1 MKSLEITGLSD
12 LGLRPPPHEQLCSS
26 SLLGLAVNIM
36 AGGEEP
42 PPGIELKG
50 WGKTFNS
57 YTKTGR
63 ANVAM
68 ATYGAI
74 FAFIAVKKLYNYT
87 KVKVEEA
94 KCDD

>member
-1 MKSLEITGLSD
+1 
-12 LGLRPPPHEQLCSS
+12 
-26 SLLGLAVNIM
+26 M

-50 WGKTFNS
+50 WGKKFNS

-68 ATYGAI
+68 ATFGVI
-74 FAFIAVKKLYNYT
+74 FGVIILKKAWNYS
-87 KVKVEEA
+87 KRKLDEA
-94 KCDD
+94 KCEE

>member
-1 MKSLEITGLSD
+1 
-12 LGLRPPPHEQLCSS
+12 
-26 SLLGLAVNIM
+26 
-36 AGGEEP
+36 
-42 PPGIELKG
+42 
-50 WGKTFNS
+50 
-57 YTKTGR
+57 
-63 ANVAM
+63 M

>member
-1 MKSLEITGLSD
+1 
-12 LGLRPPPHEQLCSS
+12 
-26 SLLGLAVNIM
+26 M

-50 WGKTFNS
+50 WEKTFNS

-74 FAFIAVKKLYNYT
+74 FSFIIIKKLYNYT

>member
-1 MKSLEITGLSD
+1 
-12 LGLRPPPHEQLCSS
+12 
-26 SLLGLAVNIM
+26 M

-63 ANVAM
+63 ANVAK

-74 FAFIAVKKLYNYT
+74 FGFIIVRKIWSWSKPAIQDA
-87 KVKVEEA
+87 A
-94 KCDD
+94 KCEP